1 MGNLLDYL
9 DWRGDLTFDLV
20 PFGEIDGIILSCMS
34 YVDLDNIV
42 PGPGEGEIDL
52 AAAATMFQMWQGDP
66 NIKRKKTFI
75 SWAPDLLLGM
85 AVTKRYEGAV
95 LKSYVSKVDEESELQ
110 FSAIEVV
117 TSDGISFISFRGT
130 DDTLIGWKEDFNMSY
145 RDVPADKAAVA
156 YLNQVQEDSSGA
168 IRIGGHS
175 KGGHLA
181 VYAAAFCRP
190 EIRSRIQAIYDLD
203 GPGVRES
210 IYTSPE
216 LYEVAGRIHRY
227 LPEESV
233 IGMLLEHHASP
244 VILKSNEIGLM
255 QHNPLSW
262 QLMGNRLETVP
273 SLGKAGTMFDA
284 AFRQWIHNIPEEERH
299 IFIDDIFDLIEACGA
314 DNLSDLPKKLAR
326 APREVLE
333 QMENFE
339 PETKEIY
346 RMLWKSLFEQLVPV
360 PRRLRKIHKKS
371 IANILLDK

>member
-75 SWAPDLLLGM
+75 SWAPDLLLRM

-210 IYTSPE
+210 IYALPE
-216 LYEVAGRIHRY
+216 LYETADRIHRY
-227 LPEESV
+227 IPEESV
-233 IGMLLEHHASP
+233 IGMLLEHHAVP
-244 VILKSNEIGLM
+244 TILRSNEKGLM

-262 QLMGNRLETVP
+262 QLIGNRLETVQY
-273 SLGKAGTMFDA
+273 LGKAGTMFDA
-284 AFRQWIHNIPEEERH
+284 AFRQWIHSIPEEERH
-299 IFIDDIFDLIEACGA
+299 IFIDDIFDMLEASGA
-314 DNLSDLPKKLAR
+314 ENLSDLPEKLIK
-326 APREVLE
+326 APKEVME

-346 RMLWKSLFEQLVPV
+346 RLLWKSLFSQLTVRKKPV
-360 PRRLRKIHKKS
+360 KAKRRRS
-371 IANILLDK
+371 IAEILLE